1 MEGCEIS
8 YKGETVEVSDFQPI
22 SIEQDKNIFII
33 NFESNKEEYI
43 SLSINEKNQLY
54 PINYIKKMNFN
65 EIKDLN
71 KVFCVLNSIIDFYHY
86 LKSLANDK
94 KIRIKKYDDKI
105 TLILI
110 MEVLYKE
117 YLIEIDLFPSRN
129 SMALNIKTISE
140 ELMNIKEKI
149 KEIDILKKEIN
160 NLDEQNKEK
169 LKEIDNLRKE
179 INNLNEEKKEK
190 SKEINKLKDEI
201 RVIKMDNETL
211 KNNNSELNKE
221 LNILKNNFRD
231 INEIINNFKKEII
244 SLKEQNNK
252 NIELTKKINSFKISQ
267 EHIEIKQMNQNNY
280 DEEDPKQIIIK
291 SQIKDN
297 LLLNHQKNQTNFNEI
312 EQNEEIVKRKGK
324 KKRNKKG
331 KKPCNKEFTDKKI
344 DVEFNKM
351 KNEIQ
356 NEEEKKLNK
365 DLVIEEDKEDNNDI
379 LIKGKKLR
387 NIDNNISYDEFDK
400 NTIEM
405 NSDKNLY
412 DDEEEK
418 KEQIINKQK
427 DFSENV
433 NKKKRKKGKQ
443 SAYNKL
449 INSIST
455 NFTDNSKHEII
466 KIQDNEAPNF
476 MKNNKNIY

>member
-1 MEGCEIS
+1 
-8 YKGETVEVSDFQPI
+8 
-22 SIEQDKNIFII
+22 
-33 NFESNKEEYI
+33 
-43 SLSINEKNQLY
+43 
-54 PINYIKKMNFN
+54 
-65 EIKDLN
+65 
-71 KVFCVLNSIIDFYHY
+71 
-86 LKSLANDK
+86 
-94 KIRIKKYDDKI
+94 
-105 TLILI
+105 
-110 MEVLYKE
+110 
-117 YLIEIDLFPSRN
+117 
-129 SMALNIKTISE
+129 
-140 ELMNIKEKI
+140 
-149 KEIDILKKEIN
+149 
-160 NLDEQNKEK
+160 
-169 LKEIDNLRKE
+169 
-179 INNLNEEKKEK
+179 
-190 SKEINKLKDEI
+190 
-201 RVIKMDNETL
+201 MDNDTL

-221 LNILKNNFRD
+221 LIILKNNYRD

-280 DEEDPKQIIIK
+280 DKEEQKQIIIK
-291 SQIKDN
+291 PQIKDN
-297 LLLNHQKNQTNFNEI
+297 ILLNYQKNQTNLNEI
-312 EQNEEIVKRKGK
+312 EQDEENVKRKGK

-331 KKPCNKEFTDKKI
+331 KKPCNYKEFTDKKI

-356 NEEEKKLNK
+356 NEEEKKLDK
-365 DLVIEEDKEDNNDI
+365 DLVIEEDKKDNNYI
-379 LIKGKKLR
+379 VINGKKLR
-387 NIDNNISYDEFDK
+387 NIDNNAIYDEFDK

-412 DDEEEK
+412 DDEKKK
-418 KEQIINKQK
+418 KEQIINKQE

-466 KIQDNEAPNF
+466 KIQDNESPNF
-476 MKNNKNIY
+476 MKNNKNIYSNK

>member
-1 MEGCEIS
+1 
-8 YKGETVEVSDFQPI
+8 
-22 SIEQDKNIFII
+22 
-33 NFESNKEEYI
+33 
-43 SLSINEKNQLY
+43 
-54 PINYIKKMNFN
+54 
-65 EIKDLN
+65 
-71 KVFCVLNSIIDFYHY
+71 
-86 LKSLANDK
+86 
-94 KIRIKKYDDKI
+94 
-105 TLILI
+105 
-110 MEVLYKE
+110 
-117 YLIEIDLFPSRN
+117 
-129 SMALNIKTISE
+129 
-140 ELMNIKEKI
+140 
-149 KEIDILKKEIN
+149 
-160 NLDEQNKEK
+160 
-169 LKEIDNLRKE
+169 
-179 INNLNEEKKEK
+179 
-190 SKEINKLKDEI
+190 
-201 RVIKMDNETL
+201 MDNETL

-252 NIELTKKINSFKISQ
+252 NIELTTKINSFKTSQ

-280 DEEDPKQIIIK
+280 DKEEQKQIIIK
-291 SQIKDN
+291 PQIKDN
-297 LLLNHQKNQTNFNEI
+297 ILMNYQKNQTNFNEI
-312 EQNEEIVKRKGK
+312 EKNEEFLKRKGK

-356 NEEEKKLNK
+356 NEEEKKLDKN
-365 DLVIEEDKEDNNDI
+365 LVIEEDKEDNNDI

-418 KEQIINKQK
+418 KEQIINKQE

-466 KIQDNEAPNF
+466 KIQDNESPNF
-476 MKNNKNIY
+476 MKNNKNIYSNK